1 MADQTILSK
10 WQALFPNNS
19 PESNPNA
26 VNGQGVDGDYNLVNA
41 VKSPF
46 RDRSSQS
53 TDTWSSNN
61 SFPLKGD
68 SDILAMYD
76 STTVRTGLSVE
87 GAGIE
92 GGMSSLPPYQFLN
105 RSRAQNSLYTSKL
118 QNPGGSVN
126 ATRLLTKEDI
136 DGFEQ
141 FTTNPLREDDSDVIN
156 MAQFT

>member
-1 MADQTILSK
+1 MADATILSK

-61 SFPLKGD
+61 SFPLKGE
-68 SDILAMYD
+68 SDILSWNYF
-76 STTVRTGLSVE
+76 L
-87 GAGIE
+87 ILHKLF
-92 GGMSSLPPYQFLN
+92 LPHEYFPDWIILN
-105 RSRAQNSLYTSKL
+105 LFFDYFSNL
-118 QNPGGSVN
+118 
-126 ATRLLTKEDI
+126 
-136 DGFEQ
+136 
-141 FTTNPLREDDSDVIN
+141 
-156 MAQFT
+156 